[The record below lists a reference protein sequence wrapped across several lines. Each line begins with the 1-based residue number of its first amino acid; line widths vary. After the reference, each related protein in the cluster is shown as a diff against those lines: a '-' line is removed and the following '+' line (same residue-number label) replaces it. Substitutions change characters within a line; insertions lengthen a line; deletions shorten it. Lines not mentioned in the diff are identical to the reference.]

1 MKKGKRPVFD
11 KAASI
16 KALKQLE
23 EERAIRRGYD
33 MALVASAAILWW
45 MHGFHAEDIR
55 RLSKD
60 IRMLEDT
67 LAQETRDGTWEEN
80 AKVRLS
86 GIWEELGIDTL
97 EWSDTQG
104 LSDSEAI
111 GAAIAL
117 ETVIC
122 ALHDDD
128 YFVVSDGEL
137 KEYYQEFMQRA
148 REYGAGK
155 WNMEHERRTLLQ
167 EMESDS

>member
-1 MKKGKRPVFD
+1 MKKDKRPVFD

-16 KALKQLE
+16 KALKRLE

-45 MHGFHAEDIR
+45 VHGFHAEDIR

-60 IRMLEDT
+60 IRMLKDA

-80 AKVRLS
+80 ARARLS
-86 GIWEELGIDTL
+86 GIREELGIDTL

-128 YFVVSDGEL
+128 YFGVPDEEL

-155 WNMEHERRTLLQ
+155 WNMEYERRTLLQ